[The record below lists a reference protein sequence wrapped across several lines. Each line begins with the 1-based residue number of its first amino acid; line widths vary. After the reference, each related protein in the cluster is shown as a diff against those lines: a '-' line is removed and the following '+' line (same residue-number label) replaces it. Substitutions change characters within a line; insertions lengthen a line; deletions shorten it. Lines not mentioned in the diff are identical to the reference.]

1 MEAVKVASPDR
12 VSPGDQFRL
21 PDGTE
26 LVTIPSN
33 TLWVS
38 IEHACSACYL
48 RNRDQECTAASCLGV
63 VYVTKL
69 EYCIHRISAAL

>member
-1 MEAVKVASPDR
+1 MEAVKVASLDR

-26 LVTIPSN
+26 LVTVPIN
-33 TLWVS
+33 ILWNSMQNV
-38 IEHACSACYL
+38 CSACYF
-48 RNRDQECTAASCLGV
+48 RNRDRECTATPCQGV

>member
-1 MEAVKVASPDR
+1 MEAVKVASPGR

-26 LVTIPSN
+26 LVTVPRDALQ
-33 TLWVS
+33 TS
-38 IEHACSACYL
+38 IQDVCSACYL
-48 RNRDQECTAASCLGV
+48 RGRRQECITAPCLEV